1 MALAMRSRTGVVFLP
16 KSAGLAGW
24 ELELVLGD
32 FLAGMGGSLGWGCLR
47 PAREAAGDFLARPG
61 ERAMFWA

>member
-1 MALAMRSRTGVVFLP
+1 LP

-24 ELELVLGD
+24 DLALVSGV

-47 PAREAAGDFLARPG
+47 PAREGGRGDLAGRP
-61 ERAMFWA
+61 EDWATVRACLSSSRVPGW